1 MEPTCLDC
9 KFFDTCFKSFGCKP
23 SSTVCVFTP
32 SQFDPDS
39 YEDDDDDLD
48 DDLDDDDDS
57 DENDDE
63 FGFNDLS
70 NGIDADDLK

>member
-1 MEPTCLDC
+1 
-9 KFFDTCFKSFGCKP
+9 
-23 SSTVCVFTP
+23 
-32 SQFDPDS
+32 
-39 YEDDDDDLD
+39 LD